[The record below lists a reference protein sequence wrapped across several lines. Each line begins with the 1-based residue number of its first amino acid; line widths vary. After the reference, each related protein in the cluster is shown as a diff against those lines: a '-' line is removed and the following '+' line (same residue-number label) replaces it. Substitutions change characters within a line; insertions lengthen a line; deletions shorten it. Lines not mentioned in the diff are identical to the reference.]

1 MSIEKKLRAEDLPQ
15 GDVDVEVDQD
25 EMLPDIEIQFDAKT
39 GDLLVNLGEEEDAD
53 VPFDANL
60 AEVVDSD
67 ILGKI
72 SSELTLLFDA
82 DQSSRKEWED
92 QYSKGMKLL
101 GFTMEE
107 RTRPFKGA
115 CGVQH
120 PLLTESIVQFQ
131 ATALKELLPPE
142 GPVRTQVLGKETREK
157 LMQADR
163 VRGFMN
169 YQITNVMEEY
179 TPDFDQLLFYTGYG
193 GSTFKKVY
201 YDESK
206 GRMVS
211 ALVLPDNLYIPYW
224 GSSVMSE
231 CERVIHRVPMSTN
244 AYRKA
249 VIRGQYLDVAQ
260 PQSLNDNGQ
269 SIIKKAVDKAVGM
282 TPNAEEEEI
291 SLLEFQLEYDLE
303 GFEHKDE
310 DGEVTGMALPYV
322 ITLDENTGDV
332 VGIRRNW
339 KEGDKLYKQCQY
351 YVHYRLVQGPGAYG
365 LGFLHLVGGLTK
377 TSTAALQ
384 QLIDAGTLVNLPAG
398 FKAKGARIMNDDVPL
413 QPGEFRDMDAGGADL
428 QSSLLPLPYKEPSQ
442 TLMALLGFCVD
453 AGRRMASITDMQVG
467 DSNQNAAVGTTIAL
481 LEKGSAV
488 MSAIHKRLHYSQR
501 LEFQLLARGFAD
513 YLPDEY
519 PYDVPGE
526 SRIIKRKDFDDRID
540 VLPVSDPNI
549 FSVAQRITMAQ
560 TQLQLAQSAP
570 QMHNMYEAYRRM
582 YQAIGVRDVDGILNT
597 QHVDKPKD
605 PASEN
610 GQALDGSP
618 LKAFAGQQH
627 DAHIMTH
634 LMFGLSPL
642 IAGMP
647 NVAVNLQKHI
657 FDHIRLKAEEFVEAE
672 IFRSYGTD
680 PQQMVSSLQREAMI
694 ALKVAEFFQEVK
706 AQQEKLSGNQED
718 PLVAL
723 KKQELQQSGERDKAN
738 NAVDQAQLQLA
749 QQKEQADQQE
759 SQAKLMLQAQKMQQD
774 GQKHDSGKSF
784 EAHKHHVDTSFNAHK
799 QHTDAMLA
807 GQQQQLVAQ
816 KQNADA
822 MLQQQAMQQQQGA
835 RNEKQT

>member
-1 MSIEKKLRAEDLPQ
+1 MPIEKRIT
-15 GDVDVEVDQD
+15 GDDYPEGGA
-25 EMLPDIEIQFDAKT
+25 DIEIESQDAPENLPDVEIHFDSET
-39 GDLLVNLGEEEDAD
+39 GDLLVNIGKEEDAD

-60 AEVVDSD
+60 AEVIDSD
-67 ILGKI
+67 VLGTI
-72 SSELTLLFDA
+72 SSELMLLFDA
-82 DQSSRKEWED
+82 DRSSRKDWED
-92 QYSKGMKLL
+92 QYSKGIKLL

-107 RTRPFKGA
+107 RTKPFKGA
-115 CGVQH
+115 SGVSH

-131 ATALKELLPPE
+131 STALKELLPAE

-163 VRGFMN
+163 VRDFMN
-169 YQITNVMEEY
+169 YQITSVMEEY

-201 YDESK
+201 YDENK
-206 GRMVS
+206 GRMTS

-231 CERVIHRVPMSTN
+231 CERIIHRVPMTTN
-244 AYRKA
+244 DYKKA
-249 VIRGQYLDVAQ
+249 VVRGQYLDEAQ

-269 SIIKKAVDKAVGM
+269 STIKKAVDKAMGM

-291 SLLEFQLEYDLE
+291 SLLEFQLDYDLQ

-310 DGEVTGMALPYV
+310 NGEVTGIALPYI

-339 KEGDKLYKQCQY
+339 KEGDKLYRRKQY

-365 LGFLHLVGGLTK
+365 LGFLHLVGNLSK
-377 TSTAALQ
+377 TATAALQ
-384 QLIDAGTLVNLPAG
+384 QLLDAGTLVNLPAG
-398 FKAKGARIMNDDVPL
+398 FKAKGARIMNDDVPI
-413 QPGEFRDMDAGGADL
+413 QPGEWRDMDAGGMEL

-442 TLMALLGFCVD
+442 TLMALLGFCVQ
-453 AGRRMASITDMQVG
+453 AGQRMASISDMQVG

-481 LEKGSAV
+481 LEKGSSV
-488 MSAIHKRLHYSQR
+488 MSAIHKRLHYSQK
-501 LEFQLLARGFAD
+501 LEFQLLAKGFAE

-526 SRIIKRKDFDDRID
+526 SRTIKKSDFDDRID

-582 YQAIGVRDVDGILNT
+582 YEAIGVRDIDQILNT
-597 QHVDKPKD
+597 QNVDKPKD

-610 GQALDGSP
+610 SQALDGSP

-634 LMFGLSPL
+634 ILFGLSPL
-642 IAGMP
+642 IQGMP
-647 NVAVNLQKHI
+647 NVVVNLQKHI
-657 FDHIRLKAEEFVEAE
+657 FDHIRLKAEEDVEAE
-672 IFRSYGTD
+672 LFKQYGTD
-680 PQQMVSSLQREAMI
+680 PDKMVSALQREAMV
-694 ALKVAEFFQEVK
+694 ATKVAQGFQEIK
-706 AQQEKLSGNQED
+706 QLQQKLQGDPPAD
-718 PLVAL
+718 PLIDL
-723 KKQELQQSGERDKAN
+723 KKQELQQVSERDKAKIG
-738 NAVDQAQLQLA
+738 VDQAQLQLD

-759 SQAKLMLQAQKMQQD
+759 SQAKLMLEVQKFQQE
-774 GQKHDSGKSF
+774 QQRH
-784 EAHKHHVDTSFNAHK
+784 ATDTSFNAHK
-799 QHTDAMLA
+799 HHIDTQFGAHKHQIDSSMTS
-807 GQQQQLVAQ
+807 Q
-816 KQNADA
+816 KNDADA
-822 MLQQQAMQQQQGA
+822 LIKMQQQQGA
-835 RNEKQT
+835 QNAK